1 MKRNLAWGLVAAIAC
16 PLLWGLGLAQQP
28 ADDAQSAGQES
39 AAQQNYRRQVES
51 LHWVKGPQS
60 VDLFSNAT
68 LAVPQ
73 RYVFLGTADTDKFE
87 RLQHNIGGGKDYF
100 FAPSGGQWEAYFSY
114 SDDGYVKDDEKI
126 DADAILK
133 NISEGTERANETRR
147 QRGWDELEVVGWQ
160 TPPHYDPQ
168 THRLEWAVIGR
179 DKRTGSQTV
188 NFNTRILGRGG
199 VTSVVMVSAPEGLD
213 AAITELKADLKG
225 FDYHSGQQY
234 AEYRPGDKVA
244 KYGLAALITGG
255 AAAVAVKTGLW
266 KVMLGALAAGWKFVA
281 AAFVALFGGLRRF
294 FKRKPA

>member
-1 MKRNLAWGLVAAIAC
+1 MKRHLAWGLVAAISC
-16 PLLWGLGLAQQP
+16 PLFWNLGLAQQ
-28 ADDAQSAGQES
+28 SAGDAPAAGQDS
-39 AAQQNYRRQVES
+39 AVEQNYRKQVDS
-51 LHWVKGPQS
+51 LNWVRGPQS
-60 VDLFSNAT
+60 VNLFSNAT

-73 RYVFLGTADTDKFE
+73 QHVFLGTADTEKFE
-87 RLQHNIGGGKDYF
+87 RLQHNIGGGNDYF
-100 FAPSGGQWEAYFSY
+100 FAPSGGHWESYFSY
-114 SDDGYVKDDEKI
+114 SDAGYVKDDEKI

-133 NISEGTERANETRR
+133 NISEGTERANAARR

-160 TPPHYDPQ
+160 TPPYYDPQ

-179 DKRTGSQTV
+179 NKRTGRQTA

-199 VTSVVMVSAPEGLD
+199 VTSVVMVSSPDGLE
-213 AAITELKADLKG
+213 ASIAELKQDLKG
-225 FDYHSGQQY
+225 FDYQAGQKY

>member
-1 MKRNLAWGLVAAIAC
+1 MKRNLAWPLVAAISC
-16 PLLWGLGLAQQP
+16 PLFWNLALAQQSAEAPP
-28 ADDAQSAGQES
+28 ASQES
-39 AAQQNYRRQVES
+39 AAQQNYRKQVQS
-51 LHWVKGPQS
+51 LNWQKGPQS
-60 VDLFSNAT
+60 VNLFSNAT

-73 RYVFLGTADTDKFE
+73 QHVFLGTADTEKYE
-87 RLQHNIGGGKDYF
+87 RLHHNIGGGNEYF
-100 FAPSGGQWEAYFSY
+100 FAPAGGNWESYFSF

-133 NISEGTERANETRR
+133 SISAGTERANEARR

-179 DKRTGSQTV
+179 NKRTGQQSV
-188 NFNTRILGRGG
+188 NFNTRVLGRGG
-199 VTSVVMVSAPEGLD
+199 VTSVVMVSAPDDLD
-213 AAITELKADLKG
+213 ASIAELKDDLKG
-225 FDYHSGQQY
+225 FDYQAGQKY
-234 AEYRPGDKVA
+234 AEYRPGDKLA

-266 KVMLGALAAGWKFVA
+266 KVILGALAAGWKFVA
-281 AAFVALFGGLRRF
+281 AAFVALFGGFRRF